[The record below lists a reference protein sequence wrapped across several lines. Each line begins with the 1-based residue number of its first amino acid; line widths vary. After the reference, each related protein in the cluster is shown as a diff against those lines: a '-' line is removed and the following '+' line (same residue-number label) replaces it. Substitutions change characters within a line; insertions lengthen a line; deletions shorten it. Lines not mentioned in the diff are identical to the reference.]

1 MQHAATRNLSS
12 PPGIALRTGGETRTL
27 PQARAASG
35 VRYQDAVMQ
44 FWTEGDS
51 ARFERQPGS
60 TVDCREIRSLSLPE
74 DARVR
79 GVTFRGVGNE
89 PGWRLEIGPA
99 HRVLFEDGYG
109 SMSVVFSP
117 CRSCLKPLRAL
128 PSTKAHRAATA

>member
-1 MQHAATRNLSS
+1 
-12 PPGIALRTGGETRTL
+12 
-27 PQARAASG
+27 
-35 VRYQDAVMQ
+35 MQ

-51 ARFERQPGS
+51 ARFERLPGS
-60 TVDCREIRSLSLPE
+60 TVDCREIRSLSLLE

-99 HRVLFEDGYG
+99 R
-109 SMSVVFSP
+109 
-117 CRSCLKPLRAL
+117 RCLKPLRVL